1 MENNT
6 IATNTDVMLENR
18 EHQNEIAHAEQDEAF
33 ISSYLSED
41 SDYLEHYGIKG
52 MKWGVRR
59 FQNKDGSLTKA
70 GLKRYSEQVGKA
82 VAEGGKKLGEAAG
95 KAAQAAKEKISEKHA
110 QRKEEKRIEKLMS
123 KPIRKL
129 TEEERIERMDR
140 KMKEK
145 ELLSLEK
152 NVKELDAGVM
162 SKGRKFAE
170 DMVTKVAIPAVLT
183 AGEKQLTAFLNKKL
197 GDALGLGEKDSTVI
211 KDLLSGE
218 RDFKDLTDKEYN
230 TVGKAGESVANFVK
244 TPLGKILG
252 MKNQNDDDGGPST
265 TYFRDLA
272 SGKLKPTD
280 LDDKTSKDV
289 GKTAEALDTAMKVAD
304 KINKSN
310 QPKSEVESEP
320 KTKTESE
327 SESNPKS
334 KSKPKSEK
342 TVKEELKKKN
352 INTEESAENIK
363 EERKTEIKNAQK
375 FIAEYDDWYWGF
387 EE

>member
-1 MENNT
+1 M
-6 IATNTDVMLENR
+6 IDDVRSFLDGFDEIPNDDAFID
-18 EHQNEIAHAEQDEAF
+18 EFVKVLSQQGQNGIAHAEQDEAF

-70 GLKRYSEQVGKA
+70 GLKRYSDAVGKA

-95 KAAQAAKEKISEKHA
+95 KAATAAKEKISEKHA

-170 DMVTKVAIPAVLT
+170 DMVTKVAIPAVLN

-211 KDLLSGE
+211 KDLLSGQ

-252 MKNQNDDDGGPST
+252 MKNQNDDDGGPIT
-265 TYFRDLA
+265 TNFKDII
-272 SGKLKPTD
+272 SGKAKVSD
-280 LDDKTSKDV
+280 FDDKTAKDV
-289 GKTAEALDTAMKVAD
+289 GKTAESLDTAIKVA
-304 KINKSN
+304 NK
-310 QPKSEVESEP
+310 
-320 KTKTESE
+320 
-327 SESNPKS
+327 
-334 KSKPKSEK
+334 
-342 TVKEELKKKN
+342 
-352 INTEESAENIK
+352 IK
-363 EERKTEIKNAQK
+363 ELEKDKT
-375 FIAEYDDWYWGF
+375 D
-387 EE
+387 

>member
-1 MENNT
+1 M
-6 IATNTDVMLENR
+6 DNR
-18 EHQNEIAHAEQDEAF
+18 ELTHH
-33 ISSYLSED
+33 
-41 SDYLEHYGIKG
+41 GIKG

-70 GLKRYSEQVGKA
+70 GLKRYGNA
-82 VAEGGKKLGEAAG
+82 VAEGGKKVGEAVG
-95 KAAQAAKEKISEKHA
+95 NAARVTKDKISEKHA
-110 QRKEEKRIEKLMS
+110 ERKEEKRIEKLMS

-152 NVKELDAGVM
+152 NVRDLKDGAV

-170 DMVTKVAIPAVLT
+170 DMIAKVAIPSVLS

-230 TVGKAGESVANFVK
+230 IVGKGGESVSNFVK
-244 TPLGKILG
+244 TPLGKIMGL
-252 MKNQNDDDGGPST
+252 KNQDSDDGPST

-272 SGKLKPTD
+272 SGKIKPTD
-280 LDDKTSKDV
+280 LDDKTAKDV
-289 GKTAEALDTAMKVAD
+289 GKTAEGLDNAIKVAD
-304 KINKSN
+304 KVNNRGQSASN
-310 QPKSEVESEP
+310 
-320 KTKTESE
+320 SE
-327 SESNPKS
+327 SKPNSGSDS
-334 KSKPKSEK
+334 KSKPESKSDSK
-342 TVKEELKKKN
+342 DDSDMDRILNSN
-352 INTEESAENIK
+352 INDLSN
-363 EERKTEIKNAQK
+363 
-375 FIAEYDDWYWGF
+375 DDLAKADEWLKSVGY
-387 EE
+387 